1 MRLAHYQIE
10 HLREY
15 IDHQSIWYD
24 DVKEEILDHV
34 ATAVEE
40 RMAAGEESFVD
51 ASAVVFTELK
61 IHQFQ
66 RQKLKA
72 EHIATLKEVGSEML
86 LFFTGK
92 RLFFTVLIVLLSGI
106 MLFASSGLIK
116 EFGWLSIMGPILLMI
131 YFIVIP
137 TYARKFRVLYQS
149 YYMSRINA
157 IYLPSSLVSSLFG
170 WVENWLLQQPLVLMT
185 FFILYYLFVIAGII
199 VMNRTLKKVKTNVA

>member
-1 MRLAHYQIE
+1 MKLAYYQIE

-15 IDHQSIWYD
+15 IDNQSIWYD
-24 DVKEEILDHV
+24 DIKEEILDHV

-40 RMAAGEESFVD
+40 RMADGEESFVD
-51 ASAVVFTELK
+51 ASTTVFAELK

-66 RQKLKA
+66 RQKLKV

-86 LFFTGK
+86 SFFSGK
-92 RLFFTVLIVLLSGI
+92 RLLFTVLIALLSGT
-106 MLFASSGLIK
+106 MLFASSGLIT
-116 EFGWLSIMGPILLMI
+116 EFGRLSIIGPLLLMI

-157 IYLPSSLVSSLFG
+157 IYLPGFLVSSLFG
-170 WVENWLLQQPLVLMT
+170 WVESWLLQQPLVLMT
-185 FFILYYLFVIAGII
+185 FLTLYYLFVTAGII
-199 VMNRTLKKVKTNVA
+199 VMNRTLNKVKTNVA